1 MYSAESTHSFTTGE
15 KERIFE
21 SFWAYDNCSC
31 GDFLKNRNNIAQ
43 YSLMYCNI
51 CHEILISAQITVGL
65 SLYKVIYFAKFQ
77 LLVKLLDD
85 FPNDFNFL
93 VVAQHIQGVNTRKIP
108 IFFSESSFFFT
119 KEWRDWSRKILWIFF
134 PTDC

>member
-1 MYSAESTHSFTTGE
+1 
-15 KERIFE
+15 
-21 SFWAYDNCSC
+21 
-31 GDFLKNRNNIAQ
+31 
-43 YSLMYCNI
+43 MYCNI
-51 CHEILISAQITVGL
+51 CHAILISAQITVGL

-119 KEWRDWSRKILWIFF
+119 KE
-134 PTDC
+134 